1 MAELSVRAPGSADGV
16 PGALFRRVLGQFPT
30 GVTVITG
37 GAGELPVGLTVGS
50 FFSLS
55 LEPSLVGF
63 CATRTSSSWPKIKR
77 SGRFCANVLAHDQ
90 QELCRRF
97 SISGGDKVRGVRWRA
112 GESGAPRLDGV
123 LAWVDCTIDAVHDG
137 GDHEICIGRVSA
149 LGIER
154 DCAPLIFFRGSYRPE
169 LAAPPASSRLA
180 ASIAAHPEPAVRY
193 AKVLLRRSLQ
203 VPVSAGVDAELDVLL
218 TLLAQAGVAP

>member
-16 PGALFRRVLGQFPT
+16 PGALFRRVLGHFPT

-37 GAGELPVGLTVGS
+37 RAGELPVGLTVGS

-63 CATRTSSSWPKIKR
+63 CAARTSSSWREIKR
-77 SGRFCANVLAHDQ
+77 FGRFCANVLAHDQ
-90 QELCRRF
+90 QELCSRF
-97 SISGGDKVRGVRWRA
+97 SISGGDKFRGVRWRA

-123 LAWVDCTIDAVHDG
+123 LAWVDCTINAVHDG
-137 GDHEICIGRVSA
+137 GDHEICIGRVNA

-154 DCAPLIFFRGSYRPE
+154 DCAPLIFFGGSYRPE
-169 LAAPPASSRLA
+169 LAAPLA
-180 ASIAAHPEPAVRY
+180 AGDPYGATQLHQGRRAA
-193 AKVLLRRSLQ
+193 
-203 VPVSAGVDAELDVLL
+203 
-218 TLLAQAGVAP
+218 

>member
-1 MAELSVRAPGSADGV
+1 MASMAELSVRAPGSADGV
-16 PGALFRRVLGQFPT
+16 PVALFRTVLGHFPT

-37 GAGELPVGLTVGS
+37 RAGELPVGLAIGS
-50 FFSLS
+50 FFSVS

-63 CATRTSSSWPKIKR
+63 CAARTSSSWLKIKQ

-90 QELCRRF
+90 QKLCDRF
-97 SISGGDKVRGVRWRA
+97 ALSGRDKFRGVRWRA
-112 GESGAPRLDGV
+112 DASGAPRLDGA

-137 GDHEICIGRVSA
+137 GDHEICIGRVAA

-169 LAAPPASSRLA
+169 PGAPPTCGDPHDA
-180 ASIAAHPEPAVRY
+180 AQLHQGRRAA
-193 AKVLLRRSLQ
+193 
-203 VPVSAGVDAELDVLL
+203 
-218 TLLAQAGVAP
+218 

>member
-1 MAELSVRAPGSADGV
+1 MASRAELSVRAPGSADGV
-16 PGALFRRVLGQFPT
+16 PGVLFREVLGHFPT

-37 GAGELPVGLTVGS
+37 TAGELPVGLTVGS

-55 LEPSLVGF
+55 LEPCLVGF
-63 CATRTSSSWPKIKR
+63 CAARTSSSWPKIKQF
-77 SGRFCANVLAHDQ
+77 GRFCANVLAHDQ

-97 SISGGDKVRGVRWRA
+97 SLFGGDRFCGVRWRA

-169 LAAPPASSRLA
+169 PAAPLVSGDLYDTAQLHQEHRA
-180 ASIAAHPEPAVRY
+180 A
-193 AKVLLRRSLQ
+193 
-203 VPVSAGVDAELDVLL
+203 
-218 TLLAQAGVAP
+218 